1 MIISAYT
8 PQVVTSRAKPFEYNF
23 ELITNVLAARQA
35 SYNKAFE
42 GIKNLR
48 KQALSIR
55 FLNESAQSEIDQK
68 NNQINDYFNSL
79 NNEFGDLAEP
89 QVAQRYTE
97 LFKSIASDRDLINQ
111 YQKDL
116 KVQSDISTVEAMR
129 KSSDPAKAGFHPM
142 NYENFLMGI
151 QKYTKSDFRTEK
163 VDPDPY
169 VPYLDMNK
177 ELAVL
182 MRGIPITKTKKDVLS
197 PEGYITT
204 ITQEGRDPAAVQQ
217 VTQEYIQSKGLP
229 QLREQAKYY
238 YRHTIQ
244 DDDDKLYLMS
254 QYNGMLAKQIETL
267 ETAKKSATPEQ
278 IPLFDQKISELR
290 MRSYTPEEY
299 LGLEESDFVDHLTTL
314 QTYESI
320 SNYAQ
325 SYGKQA
331 ISEEIRPDTYRM
343 HLQELKQKAAE
354 QGQIDPSQPLGA
366 GISQEFDDAQLGV
379 SLKGVQDTFTAIGKS
394 IDTQLSNEYAS
405 PAYNNAFL
413 AYVNSNIEP
422 ESFIPEGKE
431 EPMNLTNTL
440 YFRAFKM
447 AHDELMRSPNPPQGQ
462 AAVDAAK
469 KEVERMLQEPS
480 NKDEAALHEEM
491 VLLRRRRESIGRLM
505 QQAAASG
512 NIRKYLQDENLTK
525 FFNYTRATVDPS
537 AYTSAAKKAEASEY
551 RNFISNAVSSKIST
565 GVRIEE
571 FDDDDLTPINNL
583 PPEYIQA
590 VHRHP
595 DGRVTLFFK
604 EGAFVK
610 ENGDPGPLAG
620 KYVGF
625 KENGLPKGLVV
636 ENGMTIQVPALDQ
649 LALER
654 TMPLYLSNVPLKLF
668 AFSRDNFKVPY
679 QIQRTSDGS
688 IMFKIGDADWTK
700 AAYDVPEQLMTTIK
714 QMINET
720 ERARFTRPQQ

>member
-55 FLNESAQSEIDQK
+55 FLNESAQAEIDQK

-116 KVQSDISTVEAMR
+116 KIQTDISTVDNMR
-129 KSSDPAKAGFHPM
+129 KASDPAKAGFHPM
-142 NYENFLMGI
+142 NYENFLVGV
-151 QKYTKSDFRTEK
+151 QKYTKSNFRTEK
-163 VDPDPY
+163 VEPDPY

-244 DDDDKLYLMS
+244 DDDDKLYLMG
-254 QYNGMLAKQIETL
+254 QYNNMITSQIQTL
-267 ETAKKSATPEQ
+267 EKAKETATPEQ
-278 IPLFDQKISELR
+278 LPMFEQKISELR
-290 MRSYTPEEY
+290 MKTYTPEEY
-299 LGLEESDFVDHLTTL
+299 LGLEENDYVDHLTTV

-320 SNYAQ
+320 SNYTQ

-331 ISEEIRPDTYRM
+331 ISQEIRPDTYQM

-354 QGQIDPSQPLGA
+354 QGVVDPSQPLGA
-366 GISQEFDDAQLGV
+366 GISQEFSDGTLEVDLRGV
-379 SLKGVQDTFTAIGKS
+379 ESTFTAIGKS
-394 IDTQLSNEYAS
+394 IDGQLSNEYAS

-413 AYVNSNIEP
+413 GYVNSGIEP
-422 ESFIPEGKE
+422 TEFIPAGKN
-431 EPMNLTNTL
+431 EPMNLTNTF

-447 AHDELMRSPNPPQGQ
+447 AYDNLMRQPNRPTGQ

-469 KEVERMLQEPS
+469 KEADRILQEPS
-480 NKDEAALHEEM
+480 NRDEANLHEEM
-491 VLLRRRRESIGRLM
+491 VVLRQRREAIGRLM
-505 QQAAASG
+505 QAAANSG
-512 NIRKYLQDENLTK
+512 NIRQYLENEGLMK
-525 FFNYTRATVDPS
+525 FFNYTRADVNPAT
-537 AYTSAAKKAEASEY
+537 YTSAAKKAQASEY
-551 RNFISNAVSSKIST
+551 RVFLANAISTKIST
-565 GVRIEE
+565 GVVLE
-571 FDDDDLTPINNL
+571 DLEDEDMTAIRNI
-583 PPEYIQA
+583 PPQYIQA
-590 VHRHP
+590 VERHI
-595 DGRVTLFFK
+595 DGTVRIYFTEEAMNGTDGK
-604 EGAFVK
+604 EA
-610 ENGDPGPLAG
+610 PLAN
-620 KYVGF
+620 KYIAY
-625 KENGLPKGLVV
+625 N
-636 ENGMTIQVPALDQ
+636 ENGMPTGAAITQGMRIRIPELDQ
-649 LALER
+649 LSLER
-654 TMPLYLSNVPLKLF
+654 TMPMYLSNVPMRLF
-668 AFSRDNFKVPY
+668 AYNRSNERIPY
-679 QIQRTSDGS
+679 QIQRQSDGS
-688 IMFKIGDADWTK
+688 IMYKIGNGEWTK
-700 AAYDVPEQLMTTIK
+700 AAYDVPEQVMTNIK
-714 QMINET
+714 QFINAS
-720 ERARFTRPQQ
+720 ERPNPARPQQ

>member
-55 FLNESAQSEIDQK
+55 FLNESAQAEIDQK

-116 KVQSDISTVEAMR
+116 KVQTDISTVEAMR

-142 NYENFLMGI
+142 NYENFLMGV
-151 QKYTKSDFRTEK
+151 QKYTKSNFRTEK

-244 DDDDKLYLMS
+244 DDDDKLYLMG
-254 QYNGMLAKQIETL
+254 QYNNLISTQIQSLEKAKE
-267 ETAKKSATPEQ
+267 SATPEQ
-278 IPLFDQKISELR
+278 IPIFEQKISELK
-290 MRSYTPEEY
+290 MKTYEPEEY
-299 LGLEESDFVDHLTTL
+299 LALDEDQYLDHLTTI

-320 SNYAQ
+320 SNYTQ

-331 ISEEIRPDTYRM
+331 ISEEIRPDAYRM
-343 HLQELKQKAAE
+343 HLQTLQQKAAE
-354 QGQIDPSQPLGA
+354 QGTVDPNQPLGA
-366 GISQEFDDAQLGV
+366 GISQEFSNSILPV
-379 SLKGVQDTFTAIGKS
+379 SLKGVEQTFTAIGKS
-394 IDTQLSNEYAS
+394 VDTQLSNEYAS

-413 AYVNSNIEP
+413 AYVNSNVEP
-422 ESFIPEGKE
+422 TEFIPQGKN
-431 EPMNLTNTL
+431 EPINLTNTF

-447 AHDELMRSPNPPQGQ
+447 AYDELMRRPNPPSGQ

-469 KEVERMLQEPS
+469 KEAERMLQEPA
-480 NKDEAALHEEM
+480 NRDEAALHEEM
-491 VLLRRRRESIGRLM
+491 VVLRQRRQAIGRLM
-505 QQAAASG
+505 QSAARSG
-512 NIRKYLQDENLTK
+512 DIRKFLQDENLAQ
-525 FFNYTRATVDPS
+525 FFNYSMAQVNPADYTAPAQKAQASQYRVFLANAITTRISAGEISQAMEDEELVALRSLDPQH
-537 AYTSAAKKAEASEY
+537 
-551 RNFISNAVSSKIST
+551 
-565 GVRIEE
+565 
-571 FDDDDLTPINNL
+571 
-583 PPEYIQA
+583 IQA
-590 VHRHP
+590 VERHA
-595 DGRVTLFFK
+595 DGTVRLFFTDEALEGTDGK
-604 EGAFVK
+604 EGPLANKYFAYK
-610 ENGDPGPLAG
+610 ENGVV
-620 KYVGF
+620 VGV
-625 KENGLPKGLVV
+625 PVAQ
-636 ENGMTIQVPALDQ
+636 GMQIKVPQLDQ

-654 TMPLYLSNVPLKLF
+654 TMPLYLSNVPMRLF
-668 AFSRDNFKVPY
+668 AYNRQNQRIPY
-679 QIQRTSDGS
+679 EIQRTSDGT
-688 IMFKIGDADWTK
+688 IMYKIGSGQWTR
-700 AAYDVPEQLMTTIK
+700 ASYDVPEQVMTKIK
-714 QMINET
+714 EFIN
-720 ERARFTRPQQ
+720 AS